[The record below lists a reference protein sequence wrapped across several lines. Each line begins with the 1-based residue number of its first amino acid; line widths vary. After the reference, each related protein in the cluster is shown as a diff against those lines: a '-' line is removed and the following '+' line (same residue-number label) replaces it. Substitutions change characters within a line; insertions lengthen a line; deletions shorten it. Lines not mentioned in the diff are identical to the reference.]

1 MEQKYVI
8 MAIKLINALRNLN
21 IEEKHEEIE
30 KAINFLVSNCKIDS
44 SVIEPSLLLSDYH
57 YLQLED
63 AIRCTTKVQELE
75 RESMGIPWGIPE
87 ADEMLEKILNRLIPN
102 RELSKYTKYRDLA
115 KKIMSTAGNSEQIK
129 TTTTN
134 VTSESRVDGSTDNDN
149 MSSIQWKWP
158 ENYYGINVSDEDK
171 NTFENYLY
179 ELCKGKKKRSL
190 TKDVVDYLKFK
201 EKQNIIKR
209 PKQTNTEFE
218 IVKKF
223 GYPFQLGAYYKA

>member
-1 MEQKYVI
+1 

-75 RESMGIPWGIPE
+75 CESMGIPWGIPE

-102 RELSKYTKYRDLA
+102 RELPRYTKYSDVA
-115 KKIMSTAGNSEQIK
+115 KKLMSTGENNEQNA
-129 TTTTN
+129 TT
-134 VTSESRVDGSTDNDN
+134 SLAREPLEDESLNKDDKGFV
-149 MSSIQWKWP
+149 QWKWP
-158 ENYYGINVSDEDK
+158 ENYYELNVSDEEK
-171 NTFENYLY
+171 NTFENHLY
-179 ELCKGKKKRSL
+179 RLCNDKKKSL
-190 TKDVVDYLKFK
+190 TKDVVNYLKLK
-201 EKQNIIKR
+201 ENQNIIKR
-209 PKQTNTEFE
+209 PEQINTEFE
-218 IVKKF
+218 IIKGF
-223 GYPFQLGAYYKA
+223 GYPYKESAYYKA